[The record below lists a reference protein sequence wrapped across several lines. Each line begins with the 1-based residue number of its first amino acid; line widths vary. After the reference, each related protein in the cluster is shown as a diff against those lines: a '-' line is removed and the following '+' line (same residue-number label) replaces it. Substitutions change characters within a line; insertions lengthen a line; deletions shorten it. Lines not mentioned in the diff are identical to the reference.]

1 MDNAP
6 GVTKQV
12 EDEVVDVA
20 APVAQAPGDA
30 INQSFDKRDD
40 EQPQDENNKI
50 GSIKVNE
57 TELVDKVNETNLA
70 GETSNMKI
78 LAPEED

>member
-1 MDNAP
+1 MVMDNAP

-30 INQSFDKRDD
+30 IN
-40 EQPQDENNKI
+40 
-50 GSIKVNE
+50 
-57 TELVDKVNETNLA
+57 
-70 GETSNMKI
+70 
-78 LAPEED
+78 